1 MKYLSLDTN
10 IYLDMVVSRN
20 KSHTPD
26 AYEQMKKL
34 LDYGEIKLVVPSI
47 VIREV
52 DRHIN
57 NEIEKI
63 NAHLKLIKKNV
74 DSLYWINNVEEMKL
88 FKQKIPNVKKDI
100 KDIQKLFENN
110 KGKYLLNAK
119 EIFDNLF
126 SHNHVIILEETHEIL
141 FRAQVRQLYKK
152 RPFHYNQQEKDSL
165 ADAVIIESLIEFT
178 NTNIDSD
185 DHLYFISRNTKDFSA
200 DDAEDKLHPE
210 INESIVSANIERQF
224 KYRNFFNKTLR
235 DDFKD
240 EAEHAGFL
248 EELEV
253 IRNSEYAEYLVEQH
267 RDSASLPSLSSDW
280 EVIISEY
287 KEAESFLG
295 ELLDYQGS
303 LINQFENLSDEYFDL
318 IDQIQH
324 SNLES
329 TQQLIRN
336 FNDNDIENL
345 EISEDLDENQAAI
358 IELIDSRISIDIN
371 GYEATDLWNCEDY
384 FSLND
389 GALLKFQDFNN
400 KVLKVEISGDLC
412 PEDGGADFIDVI
424 VNDNILNKSIKG
436 VIEVRYGYMNFD
448 EDNCAADGMKEE
460 VHFYLDDVIEA
471 VKNVSHHLEKQIQHE
486 RIIIE
491 EIRVKLGL

>member
-1 MKYLSLDTN
+1 MN
-10 IYLDMVVSRN
+10 
-20 KSHTPD
+20 
-26 AYEQMKKL
+26 
-34 LDYGEIKLVVPSI
+34 
-47 VIREV
+47 
-52 DRHIN
+52 
-57 NEIEKI
+57 
-63 NAHLKLIKKNV
+63 IKK
-74 DSLYWINNVEEMKL
+74 
-88 FKQKIPNVKKDI
+88 QKV
-100 KDIQKLFENN
+100 FW
-110 KGKYLLNAK
+110 
-119 EIFDNLF
+119 
-126 SHNHVIILEETHEIL
+126 V
-141 FRAQVRQLYKK
+141 
-152 RPFHYNQQEKDSL
+152 
-165 ADAVIIESLIEFT
+165 
-178 NTNIDSD
+178 
-185 DHLYFISRNTKDFSA
+185 
-200 DDAEDKLHPE
+200 
-210 INESIVSANIERQF
+210 
-224 KYRNFFNKTLR
+224 
-235 DDFKD
+235 
-240 EAEHAGFL
+240 
-248 EELEV
+248 
-253 IRNSEYAEYLVEQH
+253 
-267 RDSASLPSLSSDW
+267 
-280 EVIISEY
+280 
-287 KEAESFLG
+287 